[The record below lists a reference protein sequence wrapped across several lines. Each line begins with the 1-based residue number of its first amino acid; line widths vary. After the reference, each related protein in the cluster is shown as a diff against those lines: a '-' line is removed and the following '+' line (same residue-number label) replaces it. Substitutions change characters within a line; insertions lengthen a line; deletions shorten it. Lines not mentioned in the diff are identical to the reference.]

1 MKTKAVLIYK
11 SYMTYFPTA
20 LPVYIY
26 GMPDSSI
33 YIIYTRFYE
42 KNLNNS
48 GLEFVFA
55 ELEDFRIDFESGQ
68 LFLRKYIKISL
79 SDFKEKIDKPDPRLR
94 ILKVLRNI
102 ESFSDAQAFINK
114 LASKMTDSRVA

>member
-11 SYMTYFPTA
+11 SYMTYFQTA

-26 GMPDSSI
+26 GMPDGSI

-42 KNLNNS
+42 INFNNS

-55 ELEDFRIDFESGQ
+55 ELEDFRIDFETGQ

-79 SDFKEKIDKPDPRLR
+79 NDFKEKIDQPEPRLR
-94 ILKVLRNI
+94 IIKAHRNM
-102 ESFSDAQAFINK
+102 ESYAEAQTFLNK

>member
-11 SYMTYFPTA
+11 SYMTYFQSA

-26 GMPDSSI
+26 GMPDGSI

-42 KNLNNS
+42 INFNNT

-55 ELEDFRIDFESGQ
+55 ELEDFKIDFESGQ

-79 SDFKEKIDKPDPRLR
+79 NYFKEKIDQPEPRLR
-94 ILKVLRNI
+94 IIKAHRNM
-102 ESFSDAQAFINK
+102 ESYSEAQAYLNK

>member
-55 ELEDFRIDFESGQ
+55 ELEDFMIDFESGQ
-68 LFLRKYIKISL
+68 LFLQKYIKISL
-79 SDFKEKIDKPDPRLR
+79 ADFKEKMDQPDPRLR
-94 ILKVLRNI
+94 IVKVLRNI
-102 ESFSDAQAFINK
+102 ESYAEAQTFLNK
-114 LASKMTDSRVA
+114 LASKMADSRVA

>member
-102 ESFSDAQAFINK
+102 ESYAEAQTFLNK

>member
-11 SYMTYFPTA
+11 SYMTYFPAA

-102 ESFSDAQAFINK
+102 ESYAEAQTFLNK